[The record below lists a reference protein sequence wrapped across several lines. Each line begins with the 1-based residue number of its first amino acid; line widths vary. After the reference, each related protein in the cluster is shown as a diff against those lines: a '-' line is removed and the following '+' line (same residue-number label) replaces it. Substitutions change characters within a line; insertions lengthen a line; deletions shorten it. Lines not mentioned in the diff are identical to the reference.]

1 MLIIKNFLYYSPIVD
16 TLNLL
21 KKLLALLVT
30 ISPSCSCLA
39 MWFEA
44 RNN

>member
-1 MLIIKNFLYYSPIVD
+1 MLITKNFVYYSPIVD
-16 TLNLL
+16 TLKLL

-30 ISPSCSCLA
+30 ISSSCSCLA

-44 RNN
+44 RYN

>member
-16 TLNLL
+16 TLKLL

-30 ISPSCSCLA
+30 ISPSSCLA

-44 RNN
+44 RYN